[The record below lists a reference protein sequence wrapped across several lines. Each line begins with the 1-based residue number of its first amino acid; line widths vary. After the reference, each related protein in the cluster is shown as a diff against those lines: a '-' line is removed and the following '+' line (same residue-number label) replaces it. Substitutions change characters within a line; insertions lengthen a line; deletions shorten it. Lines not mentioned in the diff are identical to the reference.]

1 MFKKHDQRSNSRNRK
16 SVIIK
21 NINFKEQEMKKLL
34 FVSLSFVFIST
45 QVLYAKTKRYEVKS
59 GMVNYTITGSG
70 NIMGMER
77 ESYGHKTLYFE
88 DYGKVEVQE
97 TEETSTMMG
106 RTMKLHRLMKIQ
118 DGMVYSVDYK
128 QKMITK
134 QDMSQLIHGKDMSKM
149 GKEMLKEMG
158 GKKIGEGEVLGL
170 PCELWEVM
178 GTKMWMHKGVTLK
191 IESNIMGMTRK
202 EEATEVKFGV
212 SIPSEKLKLP
222 DYPIQSMEE
231 MIQHQMNKPG
241 RGGHQPSPEEI
252 KAMQNMMKNMFKSK

>member
-1 MFKKHDQRSNSRNRK
+1 M
-16 SVIIK
+16 
-21 NINFKEQEMKKLL
+21 MKKLL
-34 FVSLSFVFIST
+34 FLSLLFVFIST
-45 QVLYAKTKRYEVKS
+45 QVLYAKTERYEVKS
-59 GMVNYTITGSG
+59 GMVTYNITGSG
-70 NIMGMER
+70 NIMGMEH
-77 ESYGHKTLYFE
+77 ETHGHKTLYFE
-88 DYGKVEVQE
+88 DYGNVEVQE

-106 RTMKLHRLMKIQ
+106 RIEKQHRLVKIQ

-134 QDMSQLIHGKDMSKM
+134 GDMSQLMHGKDISKM

-170 PCELWEVM
+170 SCEVWEVM

-191 IESNIMGMTRK
+191 IKSNIMGMTHK
-202 EEATEVKFGV
+202 EEATEVKFGI
-212 SIPSEKLKLP
+212 SIPSDKLKLP
-222 DYPIQSMEE
+222 DYPTQSMEE

-241 RGGHQPSPEEI
+241 REGHQPSPEEI